1 MHPVLIKLGPFT
13 LYTYGFFIAAGILMA
28 LAFTSLE
35 AKKRELNFKLVSEL
49 GFYGIL
55 GALVGAR
62 LLFVLI
68 NFNYFLKHPLEIFMF
83 WKGGLVFLG
92 GALGAAL
99 STYIFFFK
107 RLKQPLLPW
116 ADALAPGIALGQ
128 GIGRWGCFF
137 AGCCY
142 GKPTTLP
149 WAITFTNPDS
159 LAPLFV
165 PLHPTQIYHSLA
177 GFVTFALLMLSKKH
191 LKNPGQLF
199 GFFLILY
206 AIFRFSLE
214 FFRGDYRGEFFFLSL
229 TQLIALLVFL
239 LGLFLLLKRKRSLL

>member
-13 LYTYGFFIAAGILMA
+13 LYTYGFFIAAGVLMA

-35 AKKRELNFKLVSEL
+35 AKKRELNPKLVSEL

-107 RLKQPLLPW
+107 AFKQPILTW

-142 GKPTTLP
+142 GKPTNLP

-177 GFVTFALLMLSKKH
+177 GFLTFVVLMLSKKH
-191 LKNPGQLF
+191 LKRPGQLF

-239 LGLFLLLKRKRSLL
+239 LGLFLFLRKKRSLL